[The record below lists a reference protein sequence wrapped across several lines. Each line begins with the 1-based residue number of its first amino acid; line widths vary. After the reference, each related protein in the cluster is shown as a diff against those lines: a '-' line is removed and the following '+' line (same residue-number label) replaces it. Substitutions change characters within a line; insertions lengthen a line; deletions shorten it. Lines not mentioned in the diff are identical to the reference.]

1 MHVNS
6 LIDLDQNFNL
16 VASIKYQSDLDA
28 DRYISETSARIST
41 NFKWTTFTYMNIL
54 NMRTKILC
62 HRNENEINQ
71 KFVCL
76 KVASINISYS
86 TVPGCVP
93 FPMAPLLFVSLNRN
107 RLLFKKITF
116 KIINEYH
123 RFQ

>member
-16 VASIKYQSDLDA
+16 VASKKYQSDLDA
-28 DRYISETSARIST
+28 DRYISEASARIST

-76 KVASINISYS
+76 KVASINTFNKSGYI
-86 TVPGCVP
+86 
-93 FPMAPLLFVSLNRN
+93 FPYVDSVYYTQFV
-107 RLLFKKITF
+107 
-116 KIINEYH
+116 
-123 RFQ
+123 